1 MGEERKLY
9 KVLVEKPEGKKPL
22 GRRRLTREVRIR
34 MDLNGDWFGVVW
46 IGLDWLRI
54 GTGGELL

>member
-9 KVLVEKPEGKKPL
+9 KVLVEKPEGKRPL

-34 MDLNGDWFGVVW
+34 MDLTE
-46 IGLDWLRI
+46 IGLGWCGLDL
-54 GTGGELL
+54 TGSG